1 MTRHPALPGY
11 IAIALALLFPAYWI
25 PMLSSGLESF
35 ADAYRTDVMQLS
47 AMDLLFVAIGVME
60 IYIYLSLR
68 RLFQERIDGTL
79 PATLL
84 LLMAITVGVFHATV
98 LFDVVLSVGPTLD
111 EPMRERLVA
120 ASAVVMVAA
129 LFVYAVLGLVLSIV
143 LLSRRAALP
152 RLLKVFAVLLA
163 VACVLQLT
171 VVGGL
176 LNVVLFPL
184 ILSVLAVLFIRGDHE
199 VEVV

>member
-25 PMLSSGLESF
+25 PMLSSGLGSF

-60 IYIYLSLR
+60 LYIYLSLR
-68 RLFQERIDGTL
+68 RLFQERIDGAL

-98 LFDVVLSVGPTLD
+98 LFDVALSVGSTLD

-120 ASAVVMVAA
+120 ASAVVMIAA

>member
-25 PMLSSGLESF
+25 PTLSSGLESF

-47 AMDLLFVAIGVME
+47 AMDLLFVMIGVME

-68 RLFQERIDGTL
+68 RLFQERIDGAL

-98 LFDVVLSVGPTLD
+98 LVDVVGSVGSTLD
-111 EPMRERLVA
+111 EPVRERLVA
-120 ASAVVMVAA
+120 ASAVVMIAA

-143 LLSRRAALP
+143 LLMRRAALP
-152 RLLKVFAVLLA
+152 RLLTVFAVLLA

-184 ILSVLAVLFIRGDHE
+184 ILLVLALLFIRGDHE

>member
-1 MTRHPALPGY
+1 MMRHPALPGY

-25 PMLSSGLESF
+25 PMLSSGLGSF

-47 AMDLLFVAIGVME
+47 AMVMN
-60 IYIYLSLR
+60 
-68 RLFQERIDGTL
+68 
-79 PATLL
+79 
-84 LLMAITVGVFHATV
+84 
-98 LFDVVLSVGPTLD
+98 
-111 EPMRERLVA
+111 
-120 ASAVVMVAA
+120 AA
-129 LFVYAVLGLVLSIV
+129 LSVYAVLGLVSSIV
-143 LLSRRAALP
+143 LLSRRSALP